1 MGITLQDFIEMA
13 ISDDYICYIWD
24 NEKEE
29 QVFSGEL
36 AEIPEE
42 LLYQEFSSWEM
53 NEGIIGF
60 NIN

>member
-29 QVFSGEL
+29 QVFCGESVD
-36 AEIPEE
+36 IPEE
-42 LLYQEFSSWEM
+42 LLECEFISWEID
-53 NEGIIGF
+53 NGRIGF

>member
-24 NEKEE
+24 SEKEE
-29 QVFSGEL
+29 QVFCGEL
-36 AEIPEE
+36 ADIPDK
-42 LLYQEFSSWEM
+42 LLEQEFSSWEID
-53 NEGIIGF
+53 NGRIGF

>member
-13 ISDDYICYIWD
+13 IDDCYSCYVWD

-29 QVFSGEL
+29 QVFCGEL
-36 AEIPEE
+36 VDIPDE
-42 LLYQEFSSWEM
+42 LLEQEFSSWEIY
-53 NEGIIGF
+53 NGRIGL

>member
-1 MGITLQDFIEMA
+1 MGITLQDFVEMA
-13 ISDDYICYIWD
+13 IDDSYSCYVWD

-29 QVFSGEL
+29 EVFSGEL

-42 LLYQEFSSWEM
+42 LLYQEFSSWEID
-53 NEGIIGF
+53 NDRIGF

>member
-13 ISDDYICYIWD
+13 IDDCYSCYIWD

-29 QVFSGEL
+29 QVFCGEMVD
-36 AEIPEE
+36 IPEE
-42 LLYQEFSSWEM
+42 LLEQEFTSWEIDS
-53 NEGIIGF
+53 ERIGF

>member
-29 QVFSGEL
+29 QVFYGEL
-36 AEIPEE
+36 VDIPEE
-42 LLYQEFSSWEM
+42 LLEQEFTLWEIDS
-53 NEGIIGF
+53 GRIGF

>member
-13 ISDDYICYIWD
+13 ITDDYICYIWD

-29 QVFSGEL
+29 QVFYGEL
-36 AEIPEE
+36 VDIPEE
-42 LLYQEFSSWEM
+42 LLEQEFSSWEIE
-53 NEGIIGF
+53 NGKIGL

>member
-13 ISDDYICYIWD
+13 IDDCYSCYIWD

-29 QVFSGEL
+29 QVFCGEMVD
-36 AEIPEE
+36 IPEE
-42 LLYQEFSSWEM
+42 LLDQDFSSWEID
-53 NEGIIGF
+53 NGRIGF